1 MGTLR
6 HPTESVD
13 LLTDPM
19 EFGSMG
25 MLPERRD
32 MEIKD
37 WLKGTLSDLKGREG
51 VEYADARYLVR
62 ETESIT
68 VRNEEVAG
76 LSRAETRGYGIRVLY
91 RGSWGFAAS
100 GVISEQAVRETA
112 RKALEIAQASYR
124 TQRKPVRLD
133 DTPPQVGAYKS
144 PWQEDPFAVPLDEK
158 LELLFSAVRILRKD
172 KRIVK
177 AEGSMEIYRTRK
189 LFLSTDGADI
199 EQEIVESGAGIEA
212 TAAEGREVQRRSF
225 PTSFG
230 GDYAARGYEFIRT
243 LGLVDNA
250 ERIRE
255 EALALLSADPCPS
268 GEFDLILASD
278 QLALQVHESCGHP
291 TELDR
296 VLGTEIS
303 YAGGSFLTL
312 DKLAKYRYG
321 SQQVNIVADA
331 TIPGSIGS
339 FGYDDEG
346 VPAQRTFL
354 VREGVFSGYL
364 TSRET
369 APLLGGR
376 SNGCMRA
383 ESWNHI
389 PLIRMVNINLEP
401 APGGHTLDELIAD
414 TKHGILMQTNKS
426 WSIDDLRLNFQFGC
440 ELAWEIV
447 DGKKKRLLKNPV
459 YTGITPEFWRS
470 CDAVCGEGEWK
481 IWGLPNCGKGEPPQT
496 MHVAHGTAPA
506 RFRKVRIGSGK

>member
-1 MGTLR
+1 MEVKAWLR
-6 HPTESVD
+6 SALD
-13 LLTDPM
+13 
-19 EFGSMG
+19 G
-25 MLPERRD
+25 
-32 MEIKD
+32 
-37 WLKGTLSDLKGREG
+37 LKGEEG
-51 VEYADARYLVR
+51 VLYADARYLER

-76 LSRAETRGYGIRVLY
+76 LSRAETRGYGIRVLFQ
-91 RGSWGFAAS
+91 GSWGFAAS
-100 GVISEQAVRETA
+100 NDLSEEGVAATA
-112 RKALEIAQASYR
+112 RRALEIAKASFR
-124 TQRKPVRLD
+124 TQREPVRLD
-133 DTPPQVGAYKS
+133 DTPPQRGTYRS
-144 PWQEDPFAVPLDEK
+144 PWEIDPFGVALDEK
-158 LELLFSAVRILRKD
+158 LELLFAAVRILRKD
-172 KRIVK
+172 KRIAK
-177 AEGSMEIYRTRK
+177 AEAEMRLFRTRK
-189 LFLSTDGADI
+189 LFLSTEGAEI
-199 EQEIVESGAGIEA
+199 EQEIVEAGAGIEA
-212 TAAEGREVQRRSF
+212 TAVEGREVQRRSF

-230 GDYAARGYEFIRT
+230 GDYAARGYEFIRS
-243 LGLVDNA
+243 LGLVENA

-255 EALALLSADPCPS
+255 EAVALLSADPCPA

-312 DKLAKYRYG
+312 DKLGKYRYG
-321 SQQVNIVADA
+321 SDIVNIVADA
-331 TIPGSIGS
+331 TIPDSIGS

-346 VPAQRTFL
+346 VPAQRSFL
-354 VREGVFSGYL
+354 IQEGILVGYL

-369 APLLGGR
+369 APAIGRR

-383 ESWNHI
+383 ESWNNI

-401 APGGHTLDELIAD
+401 VPDGPTLDELIAD

-440 ELAWEIV
+440 EIAWEIR
-447 DGKKKRLLKNPV
+447 DGKKVRLLKNPV

-470 CDAVCGEGEWK
+470 CDAVCGPREWK
-481 IWGLPNCGKGEPPQT
+481 VWGLPNCGKGEPPQT

-506 RFRKVRIGSGK
+506 RFRKVRVGSGR

>member
-1 MGTLR
+1 
-6 HPTESVD
+6 
-13 LLTDPM
+13 
-19 EFGSMG
+19 
-25 MLPERRD
+25 

-37 WLKGTLSDLKGREG
+37 WLKGALAELGKTDG
-51 VEYADARYLVR
+51 VVYADARYLER
-62 ETESIT
+62 ETENIT

-76 LSRAETRGYGIRVLY
+76 LARAETRGYGIRVLY

-100 GVISEQAVRETA
+100 GVLSPDGIRDTA
-112 RKALEIAQASYR
+112 QRALEIAKASHL
-124 TQRKPVRLD
+124 TQKKPVVLD
-133 DTPPQVGAYKS
+133 DTPPQRGTYRS
-144 PWQEDPFAVPLDEK
+144 PWEEDPLAVPLDEK
-158 LELLFSAVRILRKD
+158 LELLFSAVRILRED

-177 AEGSMEIYRTRK
+177 AEGSMRLFRTRK
-189 LFLSTDGADI
+189 LFLSSEGAEI
-199 EQEIVESGAGIEA
+199 EQVMVESGAGIEA

-230 GDYAARGYEFIRT
+230 GDYAARGYEFIRS
-243 LGLVDNA
+243 LGLVENA

-255 EALALLSADPCPS
+255 EAIALLSAAPCPS

-312 DKLAKYRYG
+312 DKLGKYRYG
-321 SQQVNIVADA
+321 SEIVNIVADA

-346 VPAQRTFL
+346 VPAQRSYL
-354 VREGVFSGYL
+354 VQEGILVGYL

-369 APLLGGR
+369 APVIGRR

-401 APGGHTLDELIAD
+401 TPDGPTLDDLVAD
-414 TKHGILMQTNKS
+414 TKHGVLMQTNKS

-440 ELAWEIV
+440 EIAWEIK
-447 DGKKKRLLKNPV
+447 DGRKVRLLKNPV
-459 YTGITPEFWRS
+459 YTGITPEFWGS
-470 CDAVCGEGEWK
+470 CDAICGRNEWK
-481 IWGLPNCGKGEPPQT
+481 VWGLPNCGKGEPPQS

-506 RFRKVRIGSGK
+506 RFRKVRVGSGK

>member
-1 MGTLR
+1 
-6 HPTESVD
+6 
-13 LLTDPM
+13 
-19 EFGSMG
+19 
-25 MLPERRD
+25 
-32 MEIKD
+32 MEIKE
-37 WLKGTLSDLKGREG
+37 WLQGALAELGKTDG
-51 VEYADARYLVR
+51 VVYADARYLER
-62 ETESIT
+62 ETENIT

-76 LSRAETRGYGIRVLY
+76 LSREDTRGYGIRVLY
-91 RGSWGFAAS
+91 KGSWGFAAS
-100 GVISEQAVRETA
+100 GVLTEEAVRETA
-112 RKALEIAQASYR
+112 RRALEIARASHR
-124 TQRKPVRLD
+124 TQREPVRLD
-133 DTPPQVGAYKS
+133 DTPPQVGTYKS
-144 PWQEDPFAVPLDEK
+144 PWEEDPFAVPLDEK
-158 LELLFSAVRILRKD
+158 LELLFSAARILRKD

-177 AEGSMEIYRTRK
+177 AEAEMRLFRTVK
-189 LFLSTDGADI
+189 VFLSTEGAEI
-199 EQEIVESGAGIEA
+199 TQEFVEAGAGIEA
-212 TAAEGREVQRRSF
+212 TAVQGREVQRRSF

-230 GDYAARGYEFIRT
+230 GDYAARGYEFIRG
-243 LGLVDNA
+243 LGLVENA

-255 EALALLSADPCPS
+255 EAIALLSADPCPS

-312 DKLAKYRYG
+312 DKLGKYRYG
-321 SQQVNIVADA
+321 SGIVNIVADA

-346 VPAQRTFL
+346 VPAQRTHL
-354 VREGVFSGYL
+354 VREGTFVGYL

-369 APLLGGR
+369 APVIGRR
-376 SNGCMRA
+376 SNGAMRA

-401 APGGHTLDELIAD
+401 APDGPTLEELIAD
-414 TKHGILMQTNKS
+414 TEHGILMQTNKS

-440 ELAWEIV
+440 EIAWEIK
-447 DGKKKRLLKNPV
+447 DGRKVRLLKNPV

-470 CDAVCGEGEWK
+470 CDAVCGESEWK

-506 RFRKVRIGSGK
+506 RFRKVQIGSGK

>member
-1 MGTLR
+1 
-6 HPTESVD
+6 
-13 LLTDPM
+13 
-19 EFGSMG
+19 
-25 MLPERRD
+25 

-37 WLKGTLSDLKGREG
+37 RLKRALAELGKTDG
-51 VEYADARYLVR
+51 VVYADARYLER
-62 ETESIT
+62 ETENIT

-76 LSRAETRGYGIRVLY
+76 LSRQDTRGYGIRVLY
-91 RGSWGFAAS
+91 KGSWGFAAS
-100 GVISEQAVRETA
+100 GILSEDAVRETA
-112 RKALEIAQASYR
+112 RRALEIARASYR
-124 TQRKPVRLD
+124 TQRKPVALD
-133 DTPPQVGAYKS
+133 DTPPQRGTYKS
-144 PWQEDPFAVPLDEK
+144 PWEEDPFAVPLDEK

-177 AEGSMEIYRTRK
+177 AEGSMEIFRTRK
-189 LFLSTDGADI
+189 LFLSTEGAEI
-199 EQEIVESGAGIEA
+199 EQVIVESGAGIEA
-212 TAAEGREVQRRSF
+212 TAVEGKEVQRRSF

-230 GDYAARGYEFIRT
+230 GDYAARGYEFIRS
-243 LGLVDNA
+243 LGLVENA

-255 EALALLSADPCPS
+255 EAVALLSADPCPS

-303 YAGGSFLTL
+303 YAGASFLTL
-312 DKLAKYRYG
+312 DKLGKYQYG
-321 SQQVNIVADA
+321 SKNVNLVADA

-346 VPAQRTFL
+346 VPAQRTYL
-354 VREGVFSGYL
+354 VREGTFAGYL

-369 APLLGGR
+369 APVIGRR
-376 SNGCMRA
+376 SNGAMRA

-401 APGGHTLDELIAD
+401 APGGPTLDELIAD
-414 TKHGILMQTNKS
+414 TEHGILMQTNKS

-440 ELAWEIV
+440 EIAWEIKNGRKV
-447 DGKKKRLLKNPV
+447 RLLKNPV

-470 CDAVCGEGEWK
+470 CDAVCGESEWK

-506 RFRKVRIGSGK
+506 RFRKVQIGSGK

>member
-1 MGTLR
+1 MG
-6 HPTESVD
+6 
-13 LLTDPM
+13 
-19 EFGSMG
+19 
-25 MLPERRD
+25 
-32 MEIKD
+32 IKD
-37 WLKGTLSDLKGREG
+37 WLQGTLAELAGTDG
-51 VEYADARYLVR
+51 VLYADIRYLER

-100 GVISEQAVRETA
+100 WALSPDKVRETA
-112 RKALEIAQASYR
+112 QRALTIAKASYM
-124 TQRKPVRLD
+124 TQKKPVELD
-133 DTPPQVGAYKS
+133 DTPPQRGTYRS
-144 PWQEDPFAVPLDEK
+144 PWEEDPFAVPLDEK
-158 LELLFSAVRILRKD
+158 LELLFSAVRILRED

-177 AEGSMEIYRTRK
+177 AEGSMQLFRTRK
-189 LFLSTDGADI
+189 LFLSSEGAEI

-212 TAAEGREVQRRSF
+212 TAVEGREVQRRSF

-230 GDYAARGYEFIRT
+230 GDYAAQGYEFIRS
-243 LGLVDNA
+243 LGLPENA

-255 EALALLSADPCPS
+255 EAIALLSADPCPS

-312 DKLAKYRYG
+312 DKLGKYRYG
-321 SQQVNIVADA
+321 SKIVNLVADA

-346 VPAQRTFL
+346 VPAQRNYL
-354 VREGVFSGYL
+354 VQEGILVGYL

-369 APLLGGR
+369 APVIGRR
-376 SNGCMRA
+376 SNGAMRA
-383 ESWNHI
+383 ESWHHI

-401 APGGHTLDELIAD
+401 APDGPTLDELIAD

-440 ELAWEIV
+440 EIAWEIK
-447 DGKKKRLLKNPV
+447 DGKKVRLLKNPV

-470 CDAVCGEGEWK
+470 CDAICGKAEWK
-481 IWGLPNCGKGEPPQT
+481 IWGLPNCGKGEPSQT

>member
-1 MGTLR
+1 MK
-6 HPTESVD
+6 ES
-13 LLTDPM
+13 
-19 EFGSMG
+19 
-25 MLPERRD
+25 
-32 MEIKD
+32 
-37 WLKGTLSDLKGREG
+37 LKELGRVEG
-51 VEYADARYLVR
+51 VLYADARYLER
-62 ETESIT
+62 RMESIT

-100 GVISEQAVRETA
+100 NVLSQDKVRETA
-112 RKALEIAQASYR
+112 QRALEIAKASYR
-124 TQRKPVRLD
+124 TQREPVRLD
-133 DTPPQVGAYKS
+133 DTPPQRGSYRS
-144 PWQEDPFAVPLDEK
+144 PWEEDPFAVPLDEK
-158 LELLFSAVRILRKD
+158 LELLFSAVRILRRD

-177 AEGSMEIYRTRK
+177 AEGSIEIFHTRK
-189 LFLSTDGADI
+189 LFLSTEGAEI
-199 EQEIVESGAGIEA
+199 EQEIVETGAGIEA
-212 TAAEGREVQRRSF
+212 TAVEGREVQRRSF

-230 GDYAARGYEFIRT
+230 GDYAARGYEFIRS
-243 LGLVDNA
+243 LGLVENA

-255 EALALLSADPCPS
+255 EAIALLAADPCPS

-312 DKLAKYRYG
+312 DKLGKYRYG
-321 SQQVNIVADA
+321 SEIVNIVADA

-346 VPAQRTFL
+346 VPAQRNHLIQEGIL
-354 VREGVFSGYL
+354 VGYL

-369 APLLGGR
+369 APVIGR
-376 SNGCMRA
+376 RSGGCMRA
-383 ESWNHI
+383 ESWHHI

-401 APGGHTLDELIAD
+401 TPGGPTLEELIAD
-414 TKHGILMQTNKS
+414 TKYGILMQTNKS

-440 ELAWEIV
+440 EIAWEIK
-447 DGKKKRLLKNPV
+447 DGKKTKLLKNPV

-470 CDAVCGEGEWK
+470 CDAICGKSEWK
-481 IWGLPNCGKGEPPQT
+481 IWGLHTCGKGEPPQT

>member
-1 MGTLR
+1 M
-6 HPTESVD
+6 EVKAW
-13 LLTDPM
+13 LLEALD
-19 EFGSMG
+19 
-25 MLPERRD
+25 
-32 MEIKD
+32 
-37 WLKGTLSDLKGREG
+37 DLKRTEG
-51 VEYADARYLVR
+51 VVYADARYLER

-76 LSRAETRGYGIRVLY
+76 LSHEETKGYGIRVLY

-100 GVISEQAVRETA
+100 GVLKPEAVRETA
-112 RKALEIAQASYR
+112 RRALAIAKASYL
-124 TQRKPVRLD
+124 TQKKPVKLD
-133 DTPPQVGAYKS
+133 DTPPQRGTYKS
-144 PWQEDPFAVPLDEK
+144 PWEEDPFDVSLDEK

-177 AEGSMEIYRTRK
+177 AEGAMQIFHTRK
-189 LFLSTDGADI
+189 LFLSTEGAEI

-212 TAAEGREVQRRSF
+212 TAVEGREVQRRSF

-230 GDYAARGYEFIRT
+230 GNYAARGYEFIRS
-243 LGLVDNA
+243 LGLVKNA
-250 ERIRE
+250 DRIRE
-255 EALALLSADPCPS
+255 EAIALLSADPCPV
-268 GEFDLILASD
+268 GEFDLILAGD

-312 DKLAKYRYG
+312 DKLGKYRYG
-321 SQQVNIVADA
+321 SEIVNLVADA

-346 VPAQRTFL
+346 VPAQKTYL
-354 VREGVFSGYL
+354 VREGILVGYL

-369 APLLGGR
+369 APVIGRR

-383 ESWNHI
+383 ESWHHI

-401 APGGHTLDELIAD
+401 APDGPTLEELIAD

-440 ELAWEIV
+440 EIAWEIT
-447 DGKKKRLLKNPV
+447 DGKKVRLLKNPV

-470 CDAVCGEGEWK
+470 CDAICGKSEWK
-481 IWGLPNCGKGEPPQT
+481 IWGLPNCGKGEPSQA

>member
-1 MGTLR
+1 L
-6 HPTESVD
+6 EV
-13 LLTDPM
+13 
-19 EFGSMG
+19 
-25 MLPERRD
+25 
-32 MEIKD
+32 KA
-37 WLKGTLSDLKGREG
+37 WLKEVLDELERTEG
-51 VEYADARYLVR
+51 VDYADARYLER

-91 RGSWGFAAS
+91 KGSWGFAAS
-100 GVISEQAVRETA
+100 GVPTAEAVRETA
-112 RKALEIAQASYR
+112 RRALEIAKASYK
-124 TQRKPVRLD
+124 TQRDPVKLD
-133 DTPPQVGAYKS
+133 DTPPQRGTYES
-144 PWQEDPFAVPLDEK
+144 PWEEDPFAVPLDEK

-177 AEGSMEIYRTRK
+177 AEGSMEIFRTGK
-189 LFLSTDGADI
+189 LFLSTEGAEI
-199 EQEIVESGAGIEA
+199 EQVIVESGAGIEA
-212 TAAEGREVQRRSF
+212 TAAQGREVQRRSF

-230 GDYAARGYEFIRT
+230 GDYAARGYEFIRR
-243 LGLVDNA
+243 LALVENA

-255 EALALLSADPCPS
+255 EAVALLSADPCPS

-291 TELDR
+291 SELDR
-296 VLGTEIS
+296 VLGTELS

-312 DKLAKYRYG
+312 DKLGTYRYG
-321 SQQVNIVADA
+321 SEIVNIVADA

-346 VPAQRTFL
+346 VPAQRTYL
-354 VREGVFSGYL
+354 VREGIFVGYL

-369 APLLGGR
+369 APVIGRR

-401 APGGHTLDELIAD
+401 APGGPTLDELIAD

-440 ELAWEIV
+440 EIAWEIKNGRKV
-447 DGKKKRLLKNPV
+447 RLLKNPV

-470 CDAVCGEGEWK
+470 CDAICGESEWK
-481 IWGLPNCGKGEPPQT
+481 VWGLPNCGKGEPPQT

-506 RFRKVRIGSGK
+506 RFRNVRIGSGK